1 MAATDERAIH
11 EFPTGTID
19 ENSLLIMDRPT
30 LTPGEYETEKFAIA
44 NLGLKLLGGID
55 FPSNLDTEEQDIFGA
70 INEVNAKAMNI
81 AAEYDETA
89 SYSKG
94 DYCIYQNAT
103 YRCIKAS
110 GSTTGTF
117 VAADWTL
124 IKVLAEV
131 KANTDEIGLKQNVT
145 DNSLDTTSKTIV
157 GAINELNS
165 DITPLLKEKT
175 QTVYCSN
182 GARIWIKRLGNTVQ
196 VEINESSQMTFS
208 TSWANVYTDNTYQTR
223 AYLDSDLIGTATALY
238 VPIGLVNGHQIIFRI
253 EKTNRAI
260 QIICDVNTAIYPQ
273 GSGVYTLA

>member
-19 ENSLLIMDRPT
+19 DNSLLIMDRPT
-30 LTPGEYETEKFAIA
+30 STPGEYETEKFAIA

-110 GSTTGTF
+110 GTTTGTF

-124 IKVLAEV
+124 IKVLSEV
-131 KANTDEIGLKQNVT
+131 KANTDAIDELNTNKQDNLKQYDATITTDSGGFFSVTLTNPYKVLSAWADQGDTIIIPFAKTGINTSGNVT
-145 DNSLDTTSKTIV
+145 WWFKVFDQNM
-157 GAINELNS
+157 
-165 DITPLLKEKT
+165 TPQATWQKE
-175 QTVYCSN
+175 
-182 GARIWIKRLGNTVQ
+182 IH
-196 VEINESSQMTFS
+196 F
-208 TSWANVYTDNTYQTR
+208 
-223 AYLDSDLIGTATALY
+223 LY
-238 VPIGLVNGHQIIFRI
+238 I
-253 EKTNRAI
+253 
-260 QIICDVNTAIYPQ
+260 D
-273 GSGVYTLA
+273 